1 MTQGLCP
8 SLEGVVKSLRVFEE
22 QGMISSW
29 TFSWL
34 VASEVIW
41 RQRDQPSVSNRSG
54 LYVLVGSTELI
65 SSPGGDFST
74 CKTPSRTWLGI
85 LPVVLEEDLTKGP

>member
-1 MTQGLCP
+1 M
-8 SLEGVVKSLRVFEE
+8 KSLRVFEE

-41 RQRDQPSVSNRSG
+41 SQRHQPSGSNRSG

-65 SSPGGDFST
+65 SSPGGDFSS
-74 CKTPSRTWLGI
+74 CKTPSRTWLGVLSI
-85 LPVVLEEDLTKGP
+85 VLEELKVLDFVEWLNY